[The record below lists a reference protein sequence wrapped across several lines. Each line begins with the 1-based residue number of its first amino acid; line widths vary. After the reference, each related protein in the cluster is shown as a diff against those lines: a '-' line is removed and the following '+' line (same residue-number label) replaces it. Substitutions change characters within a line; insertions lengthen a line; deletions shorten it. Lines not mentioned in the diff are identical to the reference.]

1 MVIAISVREIVSFAL
16 SSGSI
21 DTRYV
26 SHSRAMQGTI
36 IHKKLQEENL
46 KTVKGY
52 SKEVYLAMD
61 FPFDNFTLK
70 VEGRADGL
78 IEDDDGVIVEEI
90 KSTNTN
96 LVYIDED
103 FNELHWAQA
112 KFYAYIL
119 CEQKELKDITVRLIY
134 YCLTSDE
141 TKVFEKKYSKEEL
154 KEYIDFI
161 IKQFKDIADY
171 NIEWKDKRNISILK
185 TGFPFKE
192 YRKGQRELSVAVYN
206 TIREEEK
213 IFIKAPTGIG
223 KTISTIFPVVKA
235 LGQDKTDRIF
245 YLTSK
250 TITRTV
256 AEEAFR
262 LLRQSGMNIKT
273 ITLTA
278 KEKICFKEET
288 KCNPDDCIYAK
299 DYYDK
304 LKSSLYN
311 ILRDNDEFS
320 RSTIEDIAEKY
331 KMCPFELSLE
341 IAKWCDAVI
350 CDYNYIFDPTA
361 ALKYIFEECTDRI
374 TILIDEAHNLVPR
387 AREMYSAEIRK
398 SDVYKVKKLM
408 TGKAPKISGILGKI
422 NSIMVSYR
430 RELEEDK
437 QTKKIITA
445 VTKDFTKMLKTF
457 IKEGDEFIA
466 KNQGV
471 DGIDEVMNLYFA
483 INSFLNILSEVDD
496 CYINYIDTSD
506 KDVVIK
512 LFCIDPSTRIKY
524 KMDTARSSVLFS
536 ATMTPMD
543 YYISLL
549 GGDENSYRMFL
560 KSPFDS
566 SNLNISAVALS
577 TKYKDRE
584 NTITDI
590 VDIIHDTVSLKEGN
604 YIAFFPSYK
613 YMENAYKIFSEKY
626 DDINIEIQN
635 NDMNE
640 KQREEFLD
648 KFKDKE
654 KNILAFCVMGGI
666 FSEGI
671 DLRGDNLIGTIITG
685 VGLPQVCFEREIIKD
700 YYNNI
705 NSSGY
710 DYSYTYPGM
719 NKVLQSVG
727 RVIRT
732 ETDKGIAVLIDDRF
746 FTTKYKMMMPKE
758 WENMKF
764 VRDKGELKENIE
776 SFWKNN

>member
-26 SHSRAMQGTI
+26 SHSRAMQGTV
-36 IHKKLQEENL
+36 IHKKIQEENL
-46 KTVKGY
+46 KLIKGY
-52 SKEVYLAMD
+52 SKEVYLTMD
-61 FPFDNFTLK
+61 FDFDKFTLK
-70 VEGRADGL
+70 VEGRADGV
-78 IEDDDGVIVEEI
+78 IEDDGVIVEEI

-96 LVYIDED
+96 LVYIDEN

-119 CEQKELKDITVRLIY
+119 CEQKNLKNITVRLIY
-134 YCLTSDE
+134 YCLLNDE
-141 TKVFEKKYSKEEL
+141 TKTFEKKYTKDEL

-171 NIEWKDKRNISILK
+171 NIEWKDRRNGSIDEA
-185 TGFPFKE
+185 GFPFKE

-206 TIREEEK
+206 TVREKEK

-235 LGQDKTDRIF
+235 LGQDKIDRIF

-256 AEEAFR
+256 AEEAFKI
-262 LLRQSGMNIKT
+262 LRKNKMNIKT

-278 KEKICFKEET
+278 KEKICFKDEP

-304 LKSSLYN
+304 LKGSLYH
-311 ILRDNDEFS
+311 ILKDNDEFS
-320 RSTIEDIAEKY
+320 RTTIEEIAEKY
-331 KMCPFELSLE
+331 KICPFELSLE

-374 TILIDEAHNLVPR
+374 SILIDEAHNLVPR

-398 SDVYKVKKLM
+398 SDIYKVKKLM
-408 TGKAPKISGILGKI
+408 TGKAPKLSGILGKI

-430 RELEEDK
+430 RELEDD
-437 QTKKIITA
+437 QIVQKIITS
-445 VTKDFTKMLKTF
+445 VPKDLSKMLKSF

-471 DGIDEVMNLYFA
+471 EGIDEVMNLYFE
-483 INSFLNILSEVDD
+483 INEFLNTLAEVDD
-496 CYINYIDTSD
+496 CYINYVDTSD
-506 KDVVIK
+506 RDVIIK

-524 KMDTARSSVLFS
+524 KMNAAKSCVLFS

-566 SNLNISAVALS
+566 SNLDISAVPLS

-584 NTITDI
+584 NTIGDI
-590 VDIIHDTVSLKEGN
+590 VEIIHDTVSLKKGN

-613 YMENAYKIFSEKY
+613 YMENAYKLFLEKY
-626 DDINIEIQN
+626 DDINVEIQN

-640 KQREEFLD
+640 KQREDFLS
-648 KFKDKE
+648 KFEDKE

-671 DLRGDNLIGTIITG
+671 DLRGDSLIGTIITG

-700 YYNNI
+700 YYNNL
-705 NSSGY
+705 NGQGY

-719 NKVLQSVG
+719 NKVMQSVG

-732 ETDKGIAVLIDDRF
+732 ETDKGVAVLIDDRF
-746 FTTKYKMMMPKE
+746 FTNKYKMMMPRE
-758 WENMKF
+758 WENMNF
-764 VRDKGELKENIE
+764 VRDKKELKKKVEE
-776 SFWKNN
+776 FWKKN